1 MSLNMNHYS
10 EEFIQSQ
17 KEALLK
23 EQTRLEQELK
33 EVAVYNEDTKQYH
46 PKFEEFNPGDV
57 EDESEV
63 GDEATTLGENT
74 AVASEL
80 IKLLTE
86 IKSALSDIELGKYG
100 FCENCSEYIPEDRLR
115 AYPAAKTCIKCE

>member
-1 MSLNMNHYS
+1 MSHFS

-33 EVAVYNEDTKQYH
+33 EVAVYNEDTEQYH
-46 PKFEEFNPGDV
+46 PKFEEFNKGDV

-74 AVASEL
+74 AVANEL

-86 IKSALSDIELGKYG
+86 IKSALSDIETGKYG
-100 FCENCSEYIPEDRLR
+100 FCENCSEYIPEERLM